1 MITRQ
6 IKKYI
11 ELIELKYIFVEI
23 KVLMDNFHSIL
34 DTAQER
40 NSKLEYR
47 SE

>member
-6 IKKYI
+6 IKKNV

-23 KVLMDNFHSIL
+23 KVLMDNFNSIL
-34 DTAQER
+34 DTAQEQ